1 MKEQTI
7 EQQQQQEKLK
17 KFLLVLPL
25 LILPFMTMAFWA
37 LGGGKGGANEQ
48 AAHYK
53 GINTDLPEAKFN
65 KDQPQD
71 KLSLYDQAA
80 RDSVTATSHSANPV
94 FTLKQDSS
102 RSVLQGQSTAD
113 ANEVK
118 LSQKLAQLKQEINKA
133 PEPMVTAN
141 QVTAPKQQPVT
152 NTADV
157 DRLENLMKN
166 MNTKN
171 GDDPEMKQLEGMIDK
186 IIQIQHPEMVAA
198 QLQQQGKQAKP
209 ATDSL
214 FKAIPAMIDGN
225 QNVAQGSAV
234 KLRLQDTVT
243 LKGITLPKGFN
254 LYGNCA
260 ITNQRLLLQI
270 KSIRLGTSIIPVDLT
285 VYYTDGMPGLP
296 APEAELA
303 DAGGNGAANA
313 VQSMEFLPYDQSLTT
328 QVASAGISAAKTLF
342 SKKVKRIRV
351 KLKDG
356 EGVLLRNNQPGH

>member
-7 EQQQQQEKLK
+7 EQQQRQEKLR

-25 LILPFMTMAFWA
+25 LILPFMTLAFWA
-37 LGGGKGGANEQ
+37 LGGGKGNPNEQ
-48 AAHYK
+48 ASHSK
-53 GINTDLPEAKFN
+53 GINTDLPEAQFK
-65 KDQPQD
+65 KDAPQD

-80 RDSVTATSHSANPV
+80 RDSASASSHAANPV
-94 FTLKQDSS
+94 FTLKRDSS
-102 RSVLQGQSTAD
+102 HAVLQGQSTAD

-133 PEPMVTAN
+133 PEPTVPTSSAVT
-141 QVTAPKQQPVT
+141 PKTPPAT

-157 DRLENLMKN
+157 DRLENLMKS
-166 MNTKN
+166 MNNKD

-186 IIQIQHPEMVAA
+186 IIQIQHPELVAA
-198 QLQQQGKQAKP
+198 QLKQLKP
-209 ATDSL
+209 AVDSL
-214 FKAIPAMIDGN
+214 FKAIPATIDGN
-225 QNVAQGSAV
+225 QKVAQGGAV

-243 LKGITLPKGFN
+243 LNGITLPKGFN
-254 LYGNCA
+254 LYGNCS

-328 QVASAGISAAKTLF
+328 QAASAGISAAKTLF
-342 SKKVKRIRV
+342 SKKVKKIRI
-351 KLKDG
+351 KLKNG
-356 EGVLLRNNQPGH
+356 EALLLRNNQPGH

>member
-171 GDDPEMKQLEGMIDK
+171 
-186 IIQIQHPEMVAA
+186 A
-198 QLQQQGKQAKP
+198 
-209 ATDSL
+209 
-214 FKAIPAMIDGN
+214 
-225 QNVAQGSAV
+225 
-234 KLRLQDTVT
+234 
-243 LKGITLPKGFN
+243 
-254 LYGNCA
+254 
-260 ITNQRLLLQI
+260 
-270 KSIRLGTSIIPVDLT
+270 
-285 VYYTDGMPGLP
+285 
-296 APEAELA
+296 
-303 DAGGNGAANA
+303 
-313 VQSMEFLPYDQSLTT
+313 
-328 QVASAGISAAKTLF
+328 
-342 SKKVKRIRV
+342 
-351 KLKDG
+351 
-356 EGVLLRNNQPGH
+356 

>member
-7 EQQQQQEKLK
+7 EQQQRLGKLR

-37 LGGGKGGANEQ
+37 LGGGKGNPNEQ
-48 AAHYK
+48 ASHSK
-53 GINTDLPEAKFN
+53 GINTDLPEAQFK
-65 KDQPQD
+65 KDAPQD

-80 RDSVTATSHSANPV
+80 RDSASASSHAANPV
-94 FTLKQDSS
+94 FTLKRDSS
-102 RSVLQGQSTAD
+102 HAVLQGQSTAD

-133 PEPMVTAN
+133 PEPTVPTSSAVT
-141 QVTAPKQQPVT
+141 PKTPPAT

-157 DRLENLMKN
+157 DRLENLMKS
-166 MNTKN
+166 MNNKD

-186 IIQIQHPEMVAA
+186 IIQIQHPEMVASKQPDN
-198 QLQQQGKQAKP
+198 QLKP
-209 ATDSL
+209 VADSL
-214 FKAIPAMIDGN
+214 FKAIPATIDGD
-225 QNVAQGSAV
+225 QKVAQGGAV
-234 KLRLQDTVT
+234 KLCLQDTVT

-303 DAGGNGAANA
+303 NAGGNGAANA

-328 QVASAGISAAKTLF
+328 QAASAGISAAKTLF
-342 SKKVKRIRV
+342 GKKVKKIRV
-351 KLKDG
+351 KLKNGDAL
-356 EGVLLRNNQPGH
+356 LLRNNQPGH

>member
-7 EQQQQQEKLK
+7 EQQQRQEKLR

-25 LILPFMTMAFWA
+25 LILPFMTLAFWA
-37 LGGGKGGANEQ
+37 LGGGKGNPNEQ
-48 AAHYK
+48 ASYSK
-53 GINTDLPEAKFN
+53 GINTDLPEAQFK
-65 KDQPQD
+65 KGAPQD

-80 RDSVTATSHSANPV
+80 RDSATASSHAANPV
-94 FTLKQDSS
+94 FTLKHDSS
-102 RSVLQGQSTAD
+102 RSALQGQSSAD

-118 LSQKLAQLKQEINKA
+118 LGQKLAQLKQEINKA
-133 PEPMVTAN
+133 PEPAVTA
-141 QVTAPKQQPVT
+141 TAPPVKPQSVT

-157 DRLENLMKN
+157 DRLENLMKG
-166 MNTKN
+166 MNNKD
-171 GDDPEMKQLEGMIDK
+171 GEDPEMKQLEGMIDK
-186 IIQIQHPEMVAA
+186 IIQIQHPELVAT

-225 QNVAQGSAV
+225 QKVAQGGAV

-254 LYGNCA
+254 LYGNCS

-303 DAGGNGAANA
+303 DAGGSGAANA

-328 QVASAGISAAKTLF
+328 QAASAGISAAKSLF
-342 SKKVKRIRV
+342 SKKVKKIRV
-351 KLKDG
+351 KLKNG
-356 EGVLLRNNQPGH
+356 EALLLRNNQPGH